1 MYNITTIDNIGY
13 TLNKIRMYL
22 FLIEES
28 KYEAKLKYFVLLLDF
43 LIRFKKYLRCER
55 FQRFKYTIQA
65 KLLQLYL
72 FELNKSCEILIKDKI
87 SLGYKKIFNVS
98 IDNIFNRIVEDGRY
112 LSGNHR
118 IFYDN
123 LDISHKQNYFI
134 CFHDTAIDQYEL
146 HRFYRMV

>member
-1 MYNITTIDNIGY
+1 MYNITTTDNLGY
-13 TLNKIRMYL
+13 MLNKIMMYL
-22 FLIEES
+22 FLIEGS

-43 LIRFKKYLRCER
+43 LIRFKKYLECER

-72 FELNKSCEILIKDKI
+72 FELNKSDGILIKDKI
-87 SLGYKKIFNVS
+87 SLGYKKIFNIS
-98 IDNIFNRIVEDGRY
+98 IDKKFNRIVKDGCY
-112 LSGNHR
+112 LSSNHR

-134 CFHDTAIDQYEL
+134 CFHDTAIYRYEL
-146 HRFYRMV
+146 YNFYRMV